1 MSYLDEKHIDNF
13 TSVTHLQYLVGS
25 VCLVVVE
32 ESIVDHM
39 TCPLPGGRQLHH
51 PNWWCGGPLRETVQR
66 NILQQGV
73 VTNSTEQVDLKGLRK
88 M

>member
-1 MSYLDEKHIDNF
+1 MHKIGVGYF

-39 TCPLPGGRQLHH
+39 TCPLPVVRQLQLLH
-51 PNWWCGGPLRETVQR
+51 WWAGGPL
-66 NILQQGV
+66 
-73 VTNSTEQVDLKGLRK
+73 
-88 M
+88 